1 MTNRDIDR
9 LLKLLPPSE
18 TKVRFAED
26 YRKFLTPRDSAEIL
40 GGFAGELSAGDR
52 QTLAVRVREQCEQ
65 ISQTLS
71 DAAVFPGSGI
81 ARVLVSTDRLGEAFD
96 ILERTAPRGSD
107 LDVVQY
113 VEAILAQA
121 NLSAADASRLFQ
133 IVAAEYERRN
143 QPAGLL
149 LAKAQIQEKTL
160 DFDGA
165 MASYRQLISADEQNA
180 AALNNLAFLLA
191 MRGENPSEA
200 VAFAQRAMALT
211 GPVPA
216 IIDTYAVALI
226 SSGKPGQ
233 AVELLKSIAAD
244 DGLPASHFHQAWAY
258 FKSGDDQA
266 ARNAMREAGKRGLRL
281 EALHP
286 LEIPIYEQ
294 LRSRGIRL
302 AE

>member
-1 MTNRDIDR
+1 
-9 LLKLLPPSE
+9 
-18 TKVRFAED
+18 
-26 YRKFLTPRDSAEIL
+26 
-40 GGFAGELSAGDR
+40 
-52 QTLAVRVREQCEQ
+52 
-65 ISQTLS
+65 
-71 DAAVFPGSGI
+71 
-81 ARVLVSTDRLGEAFD
+81 
-96 ILERTAPRGSD
+96 
-107 LDVVQY
+107 
-113 VEAILAQA
+113 
-121 NLSAADASRLFQ
+121 
-133 IVAAEYERRN
+133 
-143 QPAGLL
+143 

-165 MASYRQLISADEQNA
+165 MASYRQLISADDQNA

-200 VAFAQRAMALT
+200 VAFAQRAMART

-216 IIDTYAVALI
+216 VIDTYAVALI

-266 ARNAMREAGKRGLRL
+266 ASNAMREAGKRGLRL

-286 LEIPIYEQ
+286 LEVPVYEQ